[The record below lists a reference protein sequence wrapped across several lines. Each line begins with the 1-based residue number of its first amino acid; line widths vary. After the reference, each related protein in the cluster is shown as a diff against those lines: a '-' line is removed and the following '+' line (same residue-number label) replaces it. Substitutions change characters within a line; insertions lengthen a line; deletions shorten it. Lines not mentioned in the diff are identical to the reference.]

1 VSGDSGLATQR
12 RSREVG
18 DFSNRR
24 WRSGRFSRG
33 RLVCAAYN
41 RHLRRRPIAASV
53 GTSSASLTLVTI
65 ARQGSSA
72 LNRRKSNI
80 SPLVSARIRPTRRP
94 PFGGAPGGS
103 TRGLRITRDDKPA
116 DRSPPPTEIRDISNE
131 IGEVR
136 RTAETLRNADEALGR
151 VHELLK
157 GLAGLLLVAKE
168 NRRRRP
174 GASAGLQQVIDSTLD
189 AVDAIIQAAQGG
201 DGGQFLEGDW
211 GTRAGSGRKGT
222 GGERRH
228 ARAMSG
234 RGEAGNSGGFL
245 AMLRSRGAKSLDRC
259 EPAEVLAIVDENAA
273 KIAGQ
278 RKELTAFL
286 DEKVLPLLSTLEVT
300 DENIR
305 SNQTVQGDADFAVS
319 AGQITGGDVLI
330 NACRLDGPKTGSG
343 LEANP
348 SASGF
353 TIHHGDGE

>member
-1 VSGDSGLATQR
+1 
-12 RSREVG
+12 
-18 DFSNRR
+18 
-24 WRSGRFSRG
+24 
-33 RLVCAAYN
+33 
-41 RHLRRRPIAASV
+41 
-53 GTSSASLTLVTI
+53 
-65 ARQGSSA
+65 
-72 LNRRKSNI
+72 
-80 SPLVSARIRPTRRP
+80 
-94 PFGGAPGGS
+94 
-103 TRGLRITRDDKPA
+103 LRITRGDKPA
-116 DRSPPPTEIRDISNE
+116 DRSLPPREIRDVSNE
-131 IGEVR
+131 IGAVR

-157 GLAGLLLVAKE
+157 GLAGLLFVAKE

-211 GTRAGSGRKGT
+211 GAGSGRNST

-245 AMLRSRGAKSLDRC
+245 AMLRSRGAKSLDRA
-259 EPAEVLAIVDENAA
+259 EPAEILAIVDENAA

-278 RKELTAFL
+278 RKELAAFL

-305 SNQTVQGDADFAVS
+305 SNQTVLGDADFAVS

-330 NACRLDGPKTGSG
+330 NACRLDGPKAGSG